1 MKFNNK
7 IAISDS
13 GFIFDPT
20 TGESFSTNPI
30 GLEIIKLIKEGK
42 SLDEILTFILEKYEV
57 TATVL
62 SKILDEFITTLIQL
76 NILIDE

>member
-42 SLDEILTFILEKYEV
+42 SLDEIRTFILEKYEV

>member
-20 TGESFSTNPI
+20 TGESFSTNPV

-42 SLDEILTFILEKYEV
+42 SLDEIRTFILEKYEV